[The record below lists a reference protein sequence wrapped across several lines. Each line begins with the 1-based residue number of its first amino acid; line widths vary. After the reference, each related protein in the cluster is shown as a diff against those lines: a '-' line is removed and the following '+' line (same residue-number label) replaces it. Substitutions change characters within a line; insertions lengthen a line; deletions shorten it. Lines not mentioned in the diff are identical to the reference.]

1 MGPSYAVNNG
11 AAMSNGG
18 NNVAIGLASLGF
30 ILCFHALGFTVD
42 LGAYAWQ
49 GLCTQLVGVLVR
61 NTCGAPRKFCPPTLL
76 GCFAAVI
83 GPSRAALDKF
93 GWIMTCTHRS

>member
-1 MGPSYAVNNG
+1 MTHGRFAEPPPPTASMGPSYAVNNG

-49 GLCTQLVGVLVR
+49 GLCTRLVGVLVR
-61 NTCGAPRKFCPPTLL
+61 NACGAPRKFAHLL
-76 GCFAAVI
+76 CWV
-83 GPSRAALDKF
+83 ALQL
-93 GWIMTCTHRS
+93 

>member
-1 MGPSYAVNNG
+1 
-11 AAMSNGG
+11 MSNGG

-49 GLCTQLVGVLVR
+49 GLCTRLVGVLVR
-61 NTCGAPRKFCPPTLL
+61 NTCGAPRKF
-76 GCFAAVI
+76 
-83 GPSRAALDKF
+83 
-93 GWIMTCTHRS
+93 